1 MFLEQRFPEKISYG
15 SSGGPSYR
23 TTVVD
28 GLSGIRK
35 KNIDW
40 QYPLHSYDA
49 VYGVKTIEE
58 MYELLALFHNAQGM
72 AHSFRYKDWADYNS
86 LVPSMQITPFDQL
99 LAVSDGVTTSYQIV
113 KRYTIGNFTKDRIIN
128 KPVHNTVL
136 VSVGGTATTDFT
148 ISDMGVITLGTTPTA
163 GVEIRCGYEFD
174 VPVSFG
180 TDKLSTSYEQYQ
192 SLSTTV
198 PILEERL

>member
-15 SSGGPSYR
+15 SSGGPTYR

-40 QYPLHSYDA
+40 QYPLHQYDA
-49 VYGVKTIEE
+49 VYGVKTLEE

-72 AHSFRYKDWADYNS
+72 AHSFRYKDWSDYNS
-86 LVPSMQITPFDQL
+86 SVPTLAITPFDQL
-99 LAVSDGVTTSYQIV
+99 LGIGDGARRQFQII
-113 KRYTIGNFTKDRIIN
+113 KRYNVGAYTKDRIIT
-128 KPVHNTVL
+128 KPVHDTVQ
-136 VSVGGTATTDFT
+136 VAVGGVVTSAYT
-148 ISDMGVITLGTTPTA
+148 ISDMGVITLDSVPSA
-163 GVEIRCGYEFD
+163 GQEVRCGYEFD

-180 TDKLSTSYEQYQ
+180 TDSLSTSYEQYQ
-192 SLSTTV
+192 NLSTTV
-198 PILEERL
+198 PIMEERL